1 LTPDAIE
8 SLQRQVAELQAQ
20 LAAAR
25 QAALIGTVSGT
36 GAAAQG
42 GNALGERAVQTG
54 DNSGNINTGTRIET
68 AGGAVFSGTVQ
79 TRGGHVIGRDYI
91 EHLTQIVQT
100 GEDPQE
106 AQSVIAHYLHA
117 LVADLA
123 GLRLGEI
130 DLGAQETGREPLKL
144 ADVYV
149 PLDTRTLIPK
159 GEHLAQWL
167 SLGKW
172 DRWLNAPE
180 ARDQARPVSALEAL
194 AHHRELTLL
203 GKPGSGKSTFGAN
216 LLLTLAQTW
225 QGQRDQLA
233 GLGETW
239 THGGLFPIRVLLR
252 RFAERLPP
260 GDGPARAGDLWAF
273 IAQDLHAA
281 GYGMSGRTVDYVQW
295 IARTSGALILLDGL
309 DECGSSATQQ
319 RVLAAVRELMRS
331 AGPQCRFLLT
341 ARPYAWPGGPDPRQ
355 GVYALADLDDA
366 RIAQFVR
373 GWYRA
378 LVERRWLSPG
388 DGERKMTDLLAARH
402 RPDLAPLARNPLL
415 LTLMATLHAN
425 RGRLPD
431 DRADL
436 YNESVDLLM
445 LRWNRQIGTDQALLQ
460 ALGIP
465 SLKLS
470 DLRDVLEELA
480 FTVHAEAA
488 AGWPSPANADGTADI
503 GEPQLLRAFKP
514 LLNGSLDKAA
524 IVVEY
529 IENRAGLLIGQGEK
543 DGERQFAFP
552 HRTFQ
557 EFLAACHLAARDD
570 FPAEC
575 ARLARFAPD
584 HWQVALALA
593 ARVAK
598 AERGAS
604 AADELIGGRSVTE
617 RRKRQPPEPP
627 DWTCAMLAGQQLL
640 EIGLGAIR
648 KGERT
653 RAIADRVT
661 GWITELLPVHPDQ
674 GGLPALQRAMAG
686 DLLARLG
693 DPRFDPERF
702 YLPIDDGLGCVWV
715 PADPGFRIGTRT
727 AYAKRV
733 SEILGSDIN
742 KHEINDEP
750 TPTPDFYISRY
761 PVTVAQLR
769 AFVEAKGF
777 ALRDADAL
785 RDPDNRPA
793 RWVSWSEALAYCAWL
808 NVMLAESPALADTE
822 PARLVRKQGWQVALP
837 SELEWEKAA
846 RGRLA
851 DAVFPWGDTPDPDR
865 ANCGESKI
873 GDTSAVG
880 CFPANVF
887 GLYDMI
893 GNVWEWTRSLWGT
906 GLEEP
911 DFAYPYQADYA
922 RCEALDAG
930 GEVYRVMRG
939 GSWLSHRDLACCA
952 YRDRD
957 LPDDRL
963 DHLGFRVM
971 LRAAPVSSTLSS
983 GDSGL

>member
-1 LTPDAIE
+1 MTTQPLTPDAIE
-8 SLQRQVAELQAQ
+8 TLQRQVSELQAQ

-36 GAAAQG
+36 GAAAHG
-42 GNALGERAVQTG
+42 GDALGERAVQTG
-54 DNSGNINTGTRIET
+54 DNSGNINTGTQIET
-68 AGGAVFSGTVQ
+68 AGGAVFSGAVQ
-79 TRGGHVIGRDYI
+79 TRCGHVIGRDYI
-91 EHLTQIVQT
+91 QHLTQIVQT

-106 AQSVIAHYLHA
+106 AQSVVALYLHA
-117 LVADLA
+117 LATDLA

-149 PLDTRTLIPK
+149 PLDTTRSIPK
-159 GEHLAQWL
+159 DMSLARWL
-167 SLGKW
+167 S
-172 DRWLNAPE
+172 
-180 ARDQARPVSALEAL
+180 RDPVTQRREPLDQDSRSEERPVSALEAL

-216 LLLTLAQTW
+216 LLLAMAQTW
-225 QGQRDQLA
+225 QGHGTELDRLDA
-233 GLGETW
+233 SW
-239 THGGLFPIRVLLR
+239 THGGLFPIRVVLR

-260 GDGPARAGDLWAF
+260 GDGPARAGDLWDF
-273 IAQDLHAA
+273 IAADLHAA
-281 GYGMSGRTVDYVQW
+281 GYGMSERTTEYVRR
-295 IARTSGALILLDGL
+295 ISRTSGSLMLLDGL
-309 DECGSSATQQ
+309 DECGSGATRQ

-331 AGPQCRFLLT
+331 AGPKCRFLLT
-341 ARPYAWPGGPDPRQ
+341 ARPYAWPGGPDPGQ

-366 RIAQFVR
+366 RIEQFVR

-378 LVERRWLSPG
+378 LVQRRWLSPG

-460 ALGIP
+460 ALAIP

-470 DLRDVLEELA
+470 DLREVLEELA
-480 FTVHAEAA
+480 FKVQAEAA
-488 AGWPSPANADGTADI
+488 AGQPSPANADGTADI
-503 GEPQLLRAFKP
+503 GEGRLLRAFRS
-514 LLNGSLDKAA
+514 LLNDSLDKAA

-575 ARLARFAPD
+575 ARVARAAPD

-604 AADELIGGRSVTE
+604 AADELIGGVSLAE
-617 RRKRQPPEPP
+617 RRQRQRPESA
-627 DWTCAMLAGQQLL
+627 DWTCAVLAGQQLQ
-640 EIGLGAIR
+640 EIGRGAIQ
-648 KGERT
+648 KGGRT

-661 GWITELLPVHPDQ
+661 GWVTALLPVHPQQ
-674 GGLPALQRAMAG
+674 GGLPAVRRALAG

-702 YLPIDDGLGCVWV
+702 YLPTDDLLGFVQI
-715 PADPGFRIGTRT
+715 PADPEFRIGTRK
-727 AYAKRV
+727 AHAKRIR
-733 SEILGSDIN
+733 EILGSDIN
-742 KHEINDEP
+742 KNEMNDAP
-750 TPTPDFYISRY
+750 TPSSDFYIARY

-769 AFVEAKGF
+769 SFVEAKEFG
-777 ALRDADAL
+777 LGDADAL

-793 RWVSWSEALAYCAWL
+793 CRVSWSEALAYCAWL
-808 NVMLAESPALADTE
+808 NAMLAESPALADTA

-846 RGRLA
+846 RGGLA

-865 ANCGESKI
+865 ANFGESKI
-873 GDTSAVG
+873 GDSSAVG
-880 CFPANVF
+880 CFPANGF
-887 GLYDMI
+887 ALYDMV
-893 GNVWEWTRSLWGT
+893 GNLFEWTRSRYA
-906 GLEEP
+906 P
-911 DFAYPYQADYA
+911 YPYRSDDG
-922 RCEALDAG
+922 REATGPGDNESL
-930 GEVYRVMRG
+930 VVRG
-939 GSWLSHRDLACCA
+939 GSWLFRRDFARCA
-952 YRDRD
+952 YRDWIP
-957 LPDDRL
+957 PDFRNDN
-963 DHLGFRVM
+963 LGFRVV

-983 GDSGL
+983 DDSAL

>member
-1 LTPDAIE
+1 MTGQPSGPNDLAA
-8 SLQRQVAELQAQ
+8 LQRQIAELQAQ
-20 LAAAR
+20 LAAMQ
-25 QAALIGTVSGT
+25 QAALTGTVSGT
-36 GAAAQG
+36 GAVAQG
-42 GNALGERAVQTG
+42 GGDALGERAVQTG
-54 DNSGNINTGTRIET
+54 DNSGDINTGTRIET
-68 AGGAVFSGTVQ
+68 AGGAFVAGPVV
-79 TRGGHVIGRDYI
+79 TRGGHVIGRDYV
-91 EHLTQIVQT
+91 EHLTQIVQV

-106 AQSVIAHYLHA
+106 AQSVIALYLHA

-149 PLDTRTLIPK
+149 PLYTTFAIPK
-159 GEHLAQWL
+159 GRRLGRWL
-167 SLGKW
+167 SPVPLIENVVQIEP
-172 DRWLNAPE
+172 NAN
-180 ARDQARPVSALEAL
+180 RPVSALEAL

-203 GKPGSGKSTFGAN
+203 GKPGSGKSTFGARV
-216 LLLTLAQTW
+216 LLALAQTW
-225 QGQRDQLA
+225 QGHRDQLA
-233 GLGETW
+233 DLGETW
-239 THGGLFPIRVLLR
+239 THGGLFPIRVVLR

-260 GDGPARAGDLWAF
+260 GDGPARAGDLWDF
-273 IAQDLHAA
+273 IAHDLRAA
-281 GYGMSGRTVDYVQW
+281 GYGMSERTIDYAQR
-295 IARTSGALILLDGL
+295 IARNGGALMLLDGL
-309 DECGSSATQQ
+309 DECGGGVNQG
-319 RVLAAVRELMRS
+319 RVLAAVRELMGS
-331 AGPQCRFLLT
+331 AGPKCRFLLT

-366 RIAQFVR
+366 RIEQFVR

-378 LVERRWLSPG
+378 LVERHWLSPG
-388 DGERKMTDLLAARH
+388 EGEYKMTDLLAARQ

-436 YNESVDLLM
+436 YDESVDLLM
-445 LRWNRQIGTDQALLQ
+445 LRWNRQIGTDRALLQ
-460 ALGIP
+460 ALAIP

-470 DLRDVLEELA
+470 DLREVLEELA
-480 FTVHAEAA
+480 FEVHKDAA
-488 AGWPSPANADGTADI
+488 SGERLPAIADGTADI
-503 GEPQLLRAFKP
+503 GEGRLLRAFRP
-514 LLNGSLDKAA
+514 LLNDSLDKAA

-575 ARLARFAPD
+575 VRLAHAAPN

-604 AADELIGGRSVTE
+604 AADELIGGVSVAE
-617 RRKRQPPEPP
+617 RRQRRPPGPA
-627 DWTCAMLAGQQLL
+627 DWTCARLAGQQLQ

-661 GWITELLPVHPDQ
+661 GWLADSLPVHPDE
-674 GGLPALQRAMAG
+674 GGLPAVRRARAG
-686 DLLARLG
+686 DVLARLG

-702 YLPIDDGLGCVWV
+702 HLPADEELGFVHI
-715 PADPGFRIGTRT
+715 PADPGFRIGTRK
-727 AYAKRV
+727 AHAKRV
-733 SEILGSDIN
+733 SEIVGYGIGQN
-742 KHEINDEP
+742 EINDES
-750 TPTPDFYISRY
+750 TTTPDFYIARY

-777 ALRDADAL
+777 DLGNADAL

-793 RWVSWSEALAYCAWL
+793 RWVSWPEAVAYCTWL
-808 NVMLAESPALADTE
+808 NAMLAGSPALAGTQ
-822 PARLVRKQGWQVALP
+822 PAHLVREQGWQVALP

-846 RGRLA
+846 RGGLA
-851 DAVFPWGDTPDPDR
+851 DAVFPWGDTPGPDR
-865 ANCGESKI
+865 ANYRESEV
-873 GDTSAVG
+873 GDSSAVG
-880 CFPANVF
+880 CFPANGV
-887 GLYDMI
+887 GLYDLV
-893 GNVWEWTRSLWGT
+893 GNLFEWTRSRNA
-906 GLEEP
+906 P
-911 DFAYPYQADYA
+911 YPYRSDDG
-922 RCEALDAG
+922 REAMEPG
-930 GEVYRVMRG
+930 GNEWLVVRG
-939 GSWLSHRDLACCA
+939 GSWDYHRDFARCA
-952 YRDRD
+952 FCLRN
-957 LPDDRL
+957 LPVNRADF
-963 DHLGFRVM
+963 LGFRVV
-971 LRAAPVSSTLSS
+971 LRVAPVSSALSS
-983 GDSGL
+983 VHSVL

>member
-1 LTPDAIE
+1 MTGQASTPKDPAALE
-8 SLQRQVAELQAQ
+8 RQIAELQAQ
-20 LAAAR
+20 LAA
-25 QAALIGTVSGT
+25 LTGTVSGT
-36 GAAAQG
+36 GAVAQG
-42 GNALGERAVQTG
+42 GDALGERAVQTG
-54 DNSGNINTGTRIET
+54 DNSGNINTGTQIET
-68 AGGAVFSGTVQ
+68 AGGAVFAGAVQ

-91 EHLTQIVQT
+91 QHLTQIVQT

-117 LVADLA
+117 LTADLA

-149 PLDTRTLIPK
+149 PLDTSTLIPK

-180 ARDQARPVSALEAL
+180 VRDQARPVSAIEAL

-216 LLLTLAQTW
+216 LLLAMAQTW
-225 QGQRDQLA
+225 QGLGTELDR
-233 GLGETW
+233 LGESW
-239 THGGLFPIRVLLR
+239 THGGLFPIRVVLR

-260 GDGPARAGDLWAF
+260 GHGPARAGDLWDF
-273 IAQDLHAA
+273 IAADLHAA
-281 GYGMSGRTVDYVQW
+281 GYGMSERTTEYVRR
-295 IARTSGALILLDGL
+295 ISRTSGSLMLLDGL
-309 DECGSSATQQ
+309 DECGSGATRQ

-331 AGPQCRFLLT
+331 AGPRCRFLLT
-341 ARPYAWPGGPDPRQ
+341 ARPYAWPGGPDPGQ

-366 RIAQFVR
+366 RIEQFVC
-373 GWYRA
+373 GWYGA
-378 LVERRWLSPG
+378 LVKRRWLSPG
-388 DGERKMTDLLAARH
+388 DGERKMTDLLAARQ

-470 DLRDVLEELA
+470 DLREVLEELA

-488 AGWPSPANADGTADI
+488 AGRPSPATADGTADI
-503 GEPQLLRAFKP
+503 GEGRLLRAFKP
-514 LLNGSLDKAA
+514 LLTDSLDKAA
-524 IVVEY
+524 VVVEY

-557 EFLAACHLAARDD
+557 EFLAACHLAARAD

-575 ARLARFAPD
+575 ARLARAAPD

-617 RRKRQPPEPP
+617 RRKRQPPEPA
-627 DWTCAMLAGQQLL
+627 DWTCALLAGQQLQ

-648 KGERT
+648 KSERT

-661 GWITELLPVHPDQ
+661 GWVTELLPVHPHQ
-674 GGLPALQRAMAG
+674 GGLPAVQRAMAG

-702 YLPIDDGLGCVWV
+702 YLPTDDLLGFVPV
-715 PADPGFRIGTRT
+715 PADPEFRIGTRK
-727 AYAKRV
+727 AHAKRV
-733 SEILGSDIN
+733 SEFCGHDIGAS
-742 KHEINDEP
+742 EINDLP
-750 TPTPDFYISRY
+750 TPTPGFWIARY
-761 PVTVAQLR
+761 PVTVAQLQ
-769 AFVEAKGF
+769 AFCKAQGF
-777 ALRDADAL
+777 ELGNADAL

-793 RWVSWSEALAYCAWL
+793 RRVSWPEALAYCAWL
-808 NVMLAESPALADTE
+808 NAMLAESPALADTA
-822 PARLVRKQGWQVALP
+822 PARLMREQGWQVALP
-837 SELEWEKAA
+837 SELEWETAA
-846 RGRLA
+846 RGGLA

-865 ANCGESKI
+865 ANFGESKI
-873 GDTSAVG
+873 GDSSAVG
-880 CFPANVF
+880 CFPANGF
-887 GLYDMI
+887 GLYDMV
-893 GNVWEWTRSLWGT
+893 GNLFEWTRSRYA
-906 GLEEP
+906 P
-911 DFAYPYQADYA
+911 YPYRSDSG
-922 RCEALDAG
+922 REATGSG
-930 GEVYRVMRG
+930 GNGLLVVRG
-939 GSWLSHRDLACCA
+939 GSWSDHRGNARCA
-952 YRDRD
+952 YRVRI
-957 LPDDRL
+957 LPGYRL
-963 DHLGFRVM
+963 GYLGFRVV
-971 LRAAPVSSTLSS
+971 LRAAPVSSAPSS
-983 GDSGL
+983 GDSAL